1 MLTYFLIGIKSQ
13 YICEKYISA
22 VIKKAY
28 LKDRHIKCVICDFG
42 DSSFISPVE
51 EAVRELKKECPE
63 IELCIVMPFLPL
75 EDEYLELL
83 DKKTEGRCDSVLLP
97 SGWLDEA
104 GIYSQIRRAII
115 EQLVVRSDM
124 LIINAP
130 IAVGFLAQMVK
141 LANSMGIEVHNI
153 YFDMLHDEENS
164 QEP

>member
-83 DKKTEGRCDSVLLP
+83 DKKTEGRCDSVLIP

-104 GIYSQIRRAII
+104 GI
-115 EQLVVRSDM
+115 
-124 LIINAP
+124 
-130 IAVGFLAQMVK
+130 
-141 LANSMGIEVHNI
+141 
-153 YFDMLHDEENS
+153 
-164 QEP
+164 

>member
-1 MLTYFLIGIKSQ
+1 
-13 YICEKYISA
+13 
-22 VIKKAY
+22 
-28 LKDRHIKCVICDFG
+28 
-42 DSSFISPVE
+42 
-51 EAVRELKKECPE
+51 
-63 IELCIVMPFLPL
+63 MPFLPL

-104 GIYSQIRRAII
+104 GIYSQIRRTII

>member
-1 MLTYFLIGIKSQ
+1 MLTYFLIGINSQ

-83 DKKTEGRCDSVLLP
+83 DNGDRLLSVRIRFGERHAPQGR
-97 SGWLDEA
+97 SGEA
-104 GIYSQIRRAII
+104 
-115 EQLVVRSDM
+115 
-124 LIINAP
+124 
-130 IAVGFLAQMVK
+130 
-141 LANSMGIEVHNI
+141 
-153 YFDMLHDEENS
+153 
-164 QEP
+164 